1 MGDYNNG
8 RVQKVNEIEDINQ
21 ALIDFS
27 EGSEAL
33 YNLLKF
39 CYENNIETRACC
51 KGHPGETSK
60 AYVLFSSSALEYF
73 SMILEA
79 TPVCDFEI
87 SYTQSNRFKEA
98 QVAVYNNSKDQSEKG
113 NENFFNNIHSCL
125 RVELEQ
131 NQTRR
136 PEVFER
142 VDKIS
147 SCLQETFFFKDFE
160 PCLDIE
166 SNEKAETD
174 YWLYII
180 PKGSILLGS
189 RSQIYSEKEALE
201 QIEKGNLS
209 QLGSLKLNEEEFYE
223 VTDKMLGLFKKSNS
237 K

>member
-51 KGHPGETSK
+51 KGHPGEISK

-87 SYTQSNRFKEA
+87 S
-98 QVAVYNNSKDQSEKG
+98 
-113 NENFFNNIHSCL
+113 
-125 RVELEQ
+125 
-131 NQTRR
+131 
-136 PEVFER
+136 
-142 VDKIS
+142 
-147 SCLQETFFFKDFE
+147 
-160 PCLDIE
+160 
-166 SNEKAETD
+166 
-174 YWLYII
+174 
-180 PKGSILLGS
+180 
-189 RSQIYSEKEALE
+189 
-201 QIEKGNLS
+201 
-209 QLGSLKLNEEEFYE
+209 
-223 VTDKMLGLFKKSNS
+223 
-237 K
+237 